1 MSNNEWNRKSREEG
15 KETTAYITP
24 QPQIY
29 KDVCC
34 GKRYFKKKN
43 AAIAWDCQE
52 PLGAFYFL
60 S

>member
-24 QPQIY
+24 QIY
-29 KDVCC
+29 KDVRC
-34 GKRYFKKKN
+34 GKRYFKQN
-43 AAIAWDCQE
+43 AVIAWDCQE
-52 PLGAFYFL
+52 PLGAFYFF